1 MPKHGRI
8 AWLKGGQARCEMS
21 PRQPLDKAWRIV
33 LLGASGA
40 GEDLSTHPAARAH
53 LLKFP
58 GCIEAKTGD
67 GSGAFPRTA
76 SANNCKQI
84 VNLRKALPPLIN
96 QFYIARIFK
105 FKV

>member
-1 MPKHGRI
+1 MPKHDRT
-8 AWLKGGQARCEMS
+8 AWLKGGQARCEMP
-21 PRQPLDKAWRIV
+21 PRQPLGKAWRIV
-33 LLGASGA
+33 LLGAPGA
-40 GEDLSTHPAARAH
+40 GEGTPAEIYQRTRLRAH
-53 LLKFP
+53 PLKFP

-96 QFYIARIFK
+96 
-105 FKV
+105 

>member
-1 MPKHGRI
+1 MTAPRGSKVAKPVVKCPR
-8 AWLKGGQARCEMS
+8 ASRSAKPGGS
-21 PRQPLDKAWRIV
+21 V
-33 LLGASGA
+33 LLGAPGA
-40 GEDLSTHPAARAH
+40 GEGTPAEIYQRTRLRAH
-53 LLKFP
+53 PLKFP

-96 QFYIARIFK
+96 
-105 FKV
+105 